1 MHNYTAAVLLYEVLP
16 KAATHYSR
24 SCIQPQCHFADLNF
38 VTNTVTCTYLALN
51 VLTVINARTVTCI
64 YVLKYICSFK
74 GSIIS

>member
-24 SCIQPQCHFADLNF
+24 SCIQPQCYFADLNF

-51 VLTVINARTVTCI
+51 VLTVINARGQLHV
-64 YVLKYICSFK
+64 YMF
-74 GSIIS
+74 